1 MDPSVCGGSPGAEE
15 GRLSGDTGFLL
26 SVVATKEPGDASER
40 AEAGSVSGNM
50 GWLKG
55 GIAGWLLL
63 SEGSFAET
71 VALKVFE
78 VGLVNSARMT
88 PPDTSGFSPSG
99 KTLEATSNTGQ
110 VSGSGT
116 AARMGV
122 FGLVFPAR
130 WESTSSNGEACDNWF
145 AAVWGARCAGGALL
159 VPVFFDESLS
169 DADGASLE

>member
-1 MDPSVCGGSPGAEE
+1 
-15 GRLSGDTGFLL
+15 
-26 SVVATKEPGDASER
+26 
-40 AEAGSVSGNM
+40 M

-55 GIAGWLLL
+55 AIAGWLPL

-130 WESTSSNGEACDNWF
+130 WESTSSNGEACDNWL
-145 AAVWGARCAGGALL
+145 AAVWGAGCADGALL
-159 VPVFFDESLS
+159 VPVLFDESLS
-169 DADGASLE
+169 EAEGDCLEETGNNPQPACKWQAAHPKHRAFHKRLLPAKTISPRL